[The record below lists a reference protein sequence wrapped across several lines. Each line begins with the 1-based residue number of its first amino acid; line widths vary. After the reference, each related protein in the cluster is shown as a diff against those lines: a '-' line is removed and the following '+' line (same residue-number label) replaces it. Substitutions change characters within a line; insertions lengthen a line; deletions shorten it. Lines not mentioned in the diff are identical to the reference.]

1 MRGRLPPRS
10 RPRLSRRASLG
21 AKRWRL
27 YKPPM
32 PQDQSNP
39 NWARDLNRESW
50 NAERY
55 DSWVTAMGPP
65 DAEARTLVADPA
77 YKLRRLLPHLGEVAG
92 MRICSVQGSNGRV
105 AVAFALLGGDV
116 TVIDFGEE
124 NRRYALELAAAAGVT
139 IDYRLGDVIEAGSLG
154 LNGSFDA
161 VVMEL
166 GILHYHQSIDRFFA
180 VMAGLVKPGGR
191 MVLNEFHPVE
201 RKLFMAPSRDYFNA
215 EVVMGGVPDPTGEGR
230 SLGQCALRL
239 WTLGEIVTA
248 VIGAGF
254 VVERLE
260 ELPSWTDPTIPGMF
274 TLVASKSPA

>member
-1 MRGRLPPRS
+1 
-10 RPRLSRRASLG
+10 
-21 AKRWRL
+21 
-27 YKPPM
+27 M

-65 DAEARTLVADPA
+65 EAEARTLVADPVF
-77 YKLRRLLPHLGEVAG
+77 KVRRLLPHLGEVAG

-105 AVAFALLGGDV
+105 AVAFALLGAQV
-116 TVIDFGEE
+116 TVIDFSEE
-124 NRRYALELAAAAGVT
+124 NRRYALELAASAGVAN
-139 IDYRLGDVIEAGSLG
+139 DYRLGDVIEAGTLG
-154 LNGSFDA
+154 LNGRFDA

-166 GILHYHQSIDRFFA
+166 GILYYHHDLDRFFA
-180 VMAGLVKPGGR
+180 VMAGLARPGGR

-201 RKLFMAPSRDYFNA
+201 RKLLAPGALGDYFNA
-215 EVVMGGVPDPTGEGR
+215 EVVMRDVPNPTGEAR
-230 SLGQCALRL
+230 SLGQCALRA
-239 WTLGEIVTA
+239 WTLGEIVTS

>member
-1 MRGRLPPRS
+1 MARRKTKPPPPPPY
-10 RPRLSRRASLG
+10 PRLGSSRLAYRGLPRDG
-21 AKRWRL
+21 WRDAYHVL
-27 YKPPM
+27 LTM
-32 PQDQSNP
+32 PLI
-39 NWARDLNRESW
+39 A
-50 NAERY
+50 
-55 DSWVTAMGPP
+55 
-65 DAEARTLVADPA
+65 
-77 YKLRRLLPHLGEVAG
+77 
-92 MRICSVQGSNGRV
+92 
-105 AVAFALLGGDV
+105 
-116 TVIDFGEE
+116 
-124 NRRYALELAAAAGVT
+124 
-139 IDYRLGDVIEAGSLG
+139 
-154 LNGSFDA
+154 
-161 VVMEL
+161 
-166 GILHYHQSIDRFFA
+166 FFA